1 LRIEGPKDKTMRVEA
16 TVPES
21 QGLAMESVIAEL
33 GLSKSQF
40 VTEAISF
47 FVKAIVEVRR
57 GRRLIAI
64 DRKNVPQ
71 TECELA
77 TPTLTTIEWAMNPV
91 RLNLSEDAL
100 LRMQELASNPPKPAA
115 RMKAAAARV
124 KRAPAK

>member
-1 LRIEGPKDKTMRVEA
+1 MRVEA

-40 VTEAISF
+40 VGEAISF
-47 FVKAIVEVRR
+47 FVKAIIEVRR

-64 DRKNVPQ
+64 DRNVPQ

-77 TPTLTTIEWAMNPV
+77 TPTLTAIEWAMNPV
-91 RLNLSEDAL
+91 SLNLSEDAL
-100 LRMQELASNPPKPAA
+100 LRMQELVSDPPKPAA
-115 RMKAAAARV
+115 RMKAAAAHV
-124 KRAPAK
+124 KRAAPAK